1 MPGSLPDDDSPKPG
15 VTVPAWTRRAA
26 HEVGAAAL
34 DRQRR
39 LPKRIGSQLEL
50 AEALAKAGCPVTQ
63 ATVSRDIRELRLE
76 KTSDALGRPRY
87 VVPGRGSRR
96 DPRESLNAV
105 LEQFGVRATA
115 AQNIVVVQSELGSA
129 PAIARALD
137 RLEHPK
143 IVGTLAGDDTCLVIT
158 AGPAD
163 AKKVAPRARV
173 PRSARALRSLPSAAA
188 PGTRRA
194 ARSLPCRSSARPAPR
209 RSRPRARRERSAAC

>member
-1 MPGSLPDDDSPKPG
+1 VEP
-15 VTVPAWTRRAA
+15 VTRPLAKS
-26 HEVGAAAL
+26 E
-34 DRQRR
+34 RQRLIASVVSR
-39 LPKRIGSQLEL
+39 KRIGSQLEL
-50 AEALAKAGCPVTQ
+50 AEALAKAGCQVTQ

-76 KTSDALGRPRY
+76 KTNDELGRPRY

-96 DPRESLNAV
+96 DPRESLHAV

-158 AGPAD
+158 AGPAA
-163 AKKVAPRARV
+163 AKAVARELV
-173 PRSARALRSLPSAAA
+173 AAM
-188 PGTRRA
+188 G
-194 ARSLPCRSSARPAPR
+194 
-209 RSRPRARRERSAAC
+209 

>member
-1 MPGSLPDDDSPKPG
+1 MEPG
-15 VTVPAWTRRAA
+15 TRPLSKS
-26 HEVGAAAL
+26 E
-34 DRQRR
+34 RQRLIASVVSR
-39 LPKRIGSQLEL
+39 KRIGSQLEL
-50 AEALAKAGCPVTQ
+50 AEALAQAGCPVTQ

-105 LEQFGVRATA
+105 LEQFGTSATP
-115 AQNIVVVQSELGSA
+115 AQNMVVVQSELGSA

-163 AKKVAPRARV
+163 AKKVARE
-173 PRSARALRSLPSAAA
+173 LAAA
-188 PGTRRA
+188 IG
-194 ARSLPCRSSARPAPR
+194 
-209 RSRPRARRERSAAC
+209 